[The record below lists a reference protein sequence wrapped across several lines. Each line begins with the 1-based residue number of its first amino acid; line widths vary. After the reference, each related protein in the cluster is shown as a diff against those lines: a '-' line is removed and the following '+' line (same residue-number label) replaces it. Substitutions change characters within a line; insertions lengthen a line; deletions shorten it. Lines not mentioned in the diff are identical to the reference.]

1 LFGNR
6 LVFIAVVARAILE
19 LRSID
24 CRFGVI
30 LLLIPTNARTK
41 DEDVVMIAVVAR
53 RKMIGA
59 GYTILVIISDGVS
72 VESLSLQLKV
82 L

>member
-30 LLLIPTNARTK
+30 LLLIPTNARTT

-59 GYTILVIISDGVS
+59 GYTSLVIISDGVS